1 MRYIILSIVFFILWF
16 VVGGWLWF
24 KVSMDLSYDQLVNSL
39 NTNLKNKLN
48 TWSTK
53 INAILEQKKQEA
65 IKQLEAQKE
74 KILTNIK
81 NKLKQAITE
90 KIDNMFK

>member
-1 MRYIILSIVFFILWF
+1 MRYIVLSIIFFILWF
-16 VVGGWLWF
+16 IVGGGLWF

-39 NTNLKNKLN
+39 NTNLKEQLN
-48 TWSTK
+48 TWSAK
-53 INAILEQKKQEA
+53 INSILEQKKQEA
-65 IKQLEAQKE
+65 IKQLEVQKE
-74 KILTNIK
+74 KILTDIK

>member
-1 MRYIILSIVFFILWF
+1 MRTIVIALIFFIAGF

-24 KVSMDLSYDQLVNSL
+24 KVSMDLSYDQMVNSL
-39 NTNLKNKLN
+39 NTNFKDQLN
-48 TWSTK
+48 TWSAK
-53 INAILEQKKQEA
+53 VNAILEQKKQEA
-65 IKQLEAQKE
+65 IKQLEVQKE
-74 KILTNIK
+74 KILTDIK

>member
-1 MRYIILSIVFFILWF
+1 MRTFIVALIFFVLWF

-24 KVSMDLSYDQLVNSL
+24 KVSMDLSYDQMLNSI
-39 NTNLKNKLN
+39 NSNLKDQLN
-48 TWSTK
+48 TWSAK

-74 KILTNIK
+74 KILSDIK
-81 NKLKQAITE
+81 AKLKQAISE

>member
-1 MRYIILSIVFFILWF
+1 MRYIVLSIIFFILWF
-16 VVGGWLWF
+16 IVGGGLWF

-39 NTNLKNKLN
+39 NTNLKDQLN
-48 TWSTK
+48 TSSAR
-53 INAILEQKKQEA
+53 INSILEQKKQEA

-74 KILTNIK
+74 KILTDIK
-81 NKLKQAITE
+81 NKLKQAISE

>member
-1 MRYIILSIVFFILWF
+1 MRYIVLSIIFFILWF
-16 VVGGWLWF
+16 IVGGGLWF

-39 NTNLKNKLN
+39 NTNLKEQLN
-48 TWSTK
+48 TWSAR
-53 INAILEQKKQEA
+53 INSILEQKKQEA

-74 KILTNIK
+74 KILTDIK
-81 NKLKQAITE
+81 NKLKQAISE